1 MLGDLFR
8 GVGQIIGT
16 IAGPIIGISYDI
28 IATTLGI
35 TVSMVA
41 EAVKAGCE
49 SYEDIKNYHN
59 I

>member
-16 IAGPIIGISYDI
+16 ITGPIIGISYDI
-28 IATTLGI
+28 IANTLGI
-35 TVSMVA
+35 TVAMVA
-41 EAVKAGCE
+41 EAIKAGCE

-59 I
+59 L

>member
-1 MLGDLFR
+1 MIGDLFK
-8 GVGQIIGT
+8 GIGWAIGT

-41 EAVKAGCE
+41 EAIKAGCE
-49 SYEDIKNYHN
+49 SYEDIKDYHKL
-59 I
+59 